1 MPQLQSR
8 SLRVYAD
15 RLEYLDQTQLPQA
28 EQWVSCDSPEAW
40 QVAVKSLAI
49 RGAPLIGLSAA
60 FVLAQYAARHPA
72 SDWQSLSD
80 RLRATRPT
88 AVNLMYCLDA
98 LEACFAQGANALAER
113 AAGLFA
119 EDRELCQ
126 RMAERGAELIQP
138 GDRVLTHCNTGALAT
153 AGVGTAIGALAAANQ
168 RGVELHVYVGETRPL
183 LQGGRL
189 TAWEMADLGI
199 PYQLI
204 TDSMA
209 ASLMAMGKVDKVMVG
224 ADRICANGDFANK
237 VGTYML
243 AVIAHYHQVP
253 FYVVAPYTTV
263 DPTCATGADIPIEQR
278 DPAEVRGAAGA
289 FGEVVWAPSDAPVWN
304 PAFDVT
310 PAKLVTAWVLDT
322 GVFDAAGIAR
332 GEHCGSPTRY
342 LAAAMDARTQCKIG

>member
-1 MPQLQSR
+1 MVNLQSR

-15 RLEYLDQTQLPQA
+15 SLEYLDQTRLPQA
-28 EQWVSCDSPEAW
+28 EEWVRCDSPDAW
-40 QVAVKSLAI
+40 QHAVKHLAI

-60 FVLAQYAARHPA
+60 FVLAQYAARHPE
-72 SDWQSLSD
+72 SEWQAVSD

-98 LEACFAQGANALAER
+98 MEACFAQGADALAER
-113 AAGLFA
+113 AKALFE
-119 EDRELCQ
+119 EDRALCQ
-126 RMAERGAELIQP
+126 RMAERGADLLAS

-153 AGVGTAIGALAAANQ
+153 AGVGTAIGALAIAKQ
-168 RGVELHVYVGETRPL
+168 RGIDLHVYVDETRPL

-209 ASLMAMGKVDKVMVG
+209 ASLMAAGKVDKVMVG

-243 AVIAHYHQVP
+243 AVAAHYHQVP

-263 DPTCATGADIPIEQR
+263 DPACATGAAIPIEQR
-278 DPAEVRGAAGA
+278 DGAEVRGVAGA

-310 PAKLVTAWVLDT
+310 PAKLVTAWILDT
-322 GVFDAAGIAR
+322 GVFDSAAIAR
-332 GEHCGSPTRY
+332 GEHLRGWR
-342 LAAAMDARTQCKIG
+342 

>member
-1 MPQLQSR
+1 MPHLQSR

-15 RLEYLDQTQLPQA
+15 HLEYLDQTQLPQK
-28 EQWVSCDSPEAW
+28 EQWVRCDSPEEW
-40 QVAVKSLAI
+40 QRAVKNLAI

-60 FVLAQYAARHPA
+60 FVLAQTAARHPQG
-72 SDWQSLSD
+72 DWQLVSD

-98 LEACFAQGANALAER
+98 MEACFEQGAAALAER
-113 AAGLFA
+113 AAELFA
-119 EDRELCQ
+119 EDRALCQ
-126 RMAERGAELIQP
+126 RMAERGADLLQS
-138 GDRVLTHCNTGALAT
+138 GDRILTHCNTGALAT
-153 AGVGTAIGALAAANQ
+153 AGVGTAIGALAVAKR
-168 RGVELHVYVGETRPL
+168 RGVTLHVYVDETRPL

-199 PYQLI
+199 FYQLI
-204 TDSMA
+204 ADSMA
-209 ASLMAMGKVDKVMVG
+209 ASLMAAGKVDKVMVG

-263 DPTCATGADIPIEQR
+263 DPACVTGADIPIEQR
-278 DPAEVRGAAGA
+278 DAAEIRGVSGA
-289 FGEVVWAPSDAPVWN
+289 FGDAVWAPENAPVWN

-322 GVFDAAGIAR
+322 GTFDAAAIAR
-332 GEHCGSPTRY
+332 GDHCQGHAER
-342 LAAAMDARTQCKIG
+342 

>member
-1 MPQLQSR
+1 MVMLQSR
-8 SLRVYAD
+8 SLRVHAD
-15 RLEYLDQTQLPQA
+15 ALEYLDQTRLPQA
-28 EQWVSCDSPEAW
+28 EEWVRCDSPEAW
-40 QVAVKSLAI
+40 QHAVKHLAI

-60 FVLAQYAARHPA
+60 FVLAQYAARHPQ
-72 SDWQSLSD
+72 SEWQWVSD

-98 LEACFAQGANALAER
+98 MEACFAQGADALAER
-113 AAGLFA
+113 AQALFE
-119 EDRELCQ
+119 EDRALCQ
-126 RMAERGAELIQP
+126 RMAERGADLLAS

-153 AGVGTAIGALAAANQ
+153 AGVGTAIGALAIAKQ
-168 RGVELHVYVGETRPL
+168 RGVELQVYVDETRPL

-209 ASLMAMGKVDKVMVG
+209 ASLMAAGKVDKVMVG

-243 AVIAHYHQVP
+243 AVAAHYHQVP

-263 DPTCATGADIPIEQR
+263 DPVCATGAAIPIEQR
-278 DPAEVRGAAGA
+278 DGAEVRGAAGA

-310 PAKLVTAWVLDT
+310 PASLVTAWILDT
-322 GVFDAAGIAR
+322 GVFDAAAIAQ
-332 GEHCGSPTRY
+332 GEHLRGWR
-342 LAAAMDARTQCKIG
+342 

>member
-1 MPQLQSR
+1 MVTLQSR
-8 SLRVYAD
+8 SLRVHAD
-15 RLEYLDQTQLPQA
+15 ALEYLDQTRLPQA
-28 EQWVSCDSPEAW
+28 EEWVRCDSPEAW
-40 QVAVKSLAI
+40 QHAVKHLAI

-60 FVLAQYAARHPA
+60 FVLAQYAARHPQ
-72 SDWQSLSD
+72 SEWQWVSD

-88 AVNLMYCLDA
+88 AVNLMYCLEA
-98 LEACFAQGANALAER
+98 MEACFAQGADALAER
-113 AAGLFA
+113 AQALFE
-119 EDRELCQ
+119 EDRALCQ
-126 RMAERGAELIQP
+126 RMAERGADLLAS

-153 AGVGTAIGALAAANQ
+153 AGVGTAIGALAIAKQ
-168 RGVELHVYVGETRPL
+168 RGVALHVYVDETRPL

-209 ASLMAMGKVDKVMVG
+209 ASLMAAGKVDKVMVG

-243 AVIAHYHQVP
+243 AVAAHYHQVP

-263 DPTCATGADIPIEQR
+263 DPACATGAAIPIEQR
-278 DPAEVRGAAGA
+278 DGAEVRGAAGA

-310 PAKLVTAWVLDT
+310 PASLVTAWILDT
-322 GVFDAAGIAR
+322 GVFDAAAIAQ
-332 GEHCGSPTRY
+332 GEHLRGWR
-342 LAAAMDARTQCKIG
+342 

>member
-1 MPQLQSR
+1 MVNLQSR

-15 RLEYLDQTQLPQA
+15 ALEYLDQTRLPQA
-28 EQWVSCDSPEAW
+28 EEWVRCDSPDAW
-40 QVAVKSLAI
+40 QHAVKHLAI

-60 FVLAQYAARHPA
+60 FVLAQYAARHPE
-72 SDWQSLSD
+72 SEWQAVSD

-98 LEACFAQGANALAER
+98 MEACFAQGANALAER
-113 AAGLFA
+113 AQALFE
-119 EDRELCQ
+119 EDRALCQ
-126 RMAERGAELIQP
+126 RMAERGADLLAS

-153 AGVGTAIGALAAANQ
+153 AGVGTAIGALAIAKQ
-168 RGVELHVYVGETRPL
+168 RGVALHVYVDETRPL

-209 ASLMAMGKVDKVMVG
+209 ASLMAAGKVDKVMVG

-243 AVIAHYHQVP
+243 AVAAHYHQVP

-263 DPTCATGADIPIEQR
+263 DPACATGAAIPIEQR
-278 DPAEVRGAAGA
+278 DGAEVRGAAGA

-310 PAKLVTAWVLDT
+310 PAKLVTAWILDT
-322 GVFDAAGIAR
+322 GVFDSAAIAR
-332 GEHCGSPTRY
+332 GEHLRGWR
-342 LAAAMDARTQCKIG
+342 

>member
-1 MPQLQSR
+1 MVNLQSR

-15 RLEYLDQTQLPQA
+15 ALEYLDQTRLPQA
-28 EQWVSCDSPEAW
+28 EEWVRCDSPEAW
-40 QVAVKSLAI
+40 QHAVKRLAI

-60 FVLAQYAARHPA
+60 FVLAQYAARHPQ
-72 SDWQSLSD
+72 SEWQLVSD

-98 LEACFAQGANALAER
+98 MEACFAQGADALAER
-113 AAGLFA
+113 AKALFE
-119 EDRELCQ
+119 EDRALCQ
-126 RMAERGAELIQP
+126 RMAERGADLLASD
-138 GDRVLTHCNTGALAT
+138 DRVLTHCNTGALAT
-153 AGVGTAIGALAAANQ
+153 AGVGTAIGALAIAQQ
-168 RGVELHVYVGETRPL
+168 RGIDLHVYVDETRPL

-209 ASLMAMGKVDKVMVG
+209 ASLMAAGKVDKVMVG

-243 AVIAHYHQVP
+243 AVAAHYHQVP

-263 DPTCATGADIPIEQR
+263 DPACASGAAIPIEQR
-278 DPAEVRGAAGA
+278 DGAEVRGVAGA
-289 FGEVVWAPSDAPVWN
+289 FGEVEWAPSEAPVWN

-310 PAKLVTAWVLDT
+310 PASLVTAWVLDT
-322 GVFDAAGIAR
+322 GVFDSAAIAR
-332 GEHCGSPTRY
+332 GEHLRGWR
-342 LAAAMDARTQCKIG
+342 

>member
-1 MPQLQSR
+1 MVTLQSR
-8 SLRVYAD
+8 SLRVHAD
-15 RLEYLDQTQLPQA
+15 ALEYLDQTRLPQA
-28 EQWVSCDSPEAW
+28 EEWVRCDSPEAW
-40 QVAVKSLAI
+40 QHAVKHLAI

-60 FVLAQYAARHPA
+60 FVLAQYAARHPE
-72 SDWQSLSD
+72 SEWQAVSD

-98 LEACFAQGANALAER
+98 MEACFAQGAHALAER
-113 AAGLFA
+113 AQALFE
-119 EDRELCQ
+119 EDRALCQ
-126 RMAERGAELIQP
+126 RMAERGADLLAS

-153 AGVGTAIGALAAANQ
+153 AGVGTAIGALAIAKQ
-168 RGVELHVYVGETRPL
+168 RGVALQVYVDETRPL

-209 ASLMAMGKVDKVMVG
+209 ASLMAAGKVDKVMVG

-243 AVIAHYHQVP
+243 AVAAHYHQVP

-263 DPTCATGADIPIEQR
+263 DPACATGAAIPIEQR
-278 DPAEVRGAAGA
+278 DGAEVRGAAGA

-310 PAKLVTAWVLDT
+310 PASLVTAWILDT
-322 GVFDAAGIAR
+322 GVFDAAAIAQ
-332 GEHCGSPTRY
+332 GEHLRGWR
-342 LAAAMDARTQCKIG
+342 

>member
-1 MPQLQSR
+1 MVTLQSR

-15 RLEYLDQTQLPQA
+15 ALEYLDQTRLPQA
-28 EQWVSCDSPEAW
+28 EEWVRCDSPEAW
-40 QVAVKSLAI
+40 QHAVKHLAI

-60 FVLAQYAARHPA
+60 FVLAQYAARHPQ
-72 SDWQSLSD
+72 SEWQWVSD

-98 LEACFAQGANALAER
+98 MEACFAQGADALAER
-113 AAGLFA
+113 AQALFE
-119 EDRELCQ
+119 EDRALCQ
-126 RMAERGAELIQP
+126 RMAERGADLLAS

-153 AGVGTAIGALAAANQ
+153 AGVGTAIGALAIAKQ
-168 RGVELHVYVGETRPL
+168 RGVALHVYVDETRPL

-209 ASLMAMGKVDKVMVG
+209 ASLMAAGKVDKVMVG

-243 AVIAHYHQVP
+243 AVAAHYHQVP

-263 DPTCATGADIPIEQR
+263 DPACATGAAIPIEQR
-278 DPAEVRGAAGA
+278 DGAEVRGAAGA

-310 PAKLVTAWVLDT
+310 PASLVTAWILDT
-322 GVFDAAGIAR
+322 GVFDAAAIAQ
-332 GEHCGSPTRY
+332 GEHLRGWR
-342 LAAAMDARTQCKIG
+342 

>member
-1 MPQLQSR
+1 MVNLQSR

-15 RLEYLDQTQLPQA
+15 SLEYLDQTRLPQA
-28 EQWVSCDSPEAW
+28 EEWVRCDSPGAW
-40 QVAVKSLAI
+40 QHAVKHLAI

-60 FVLAQYAARHPA
+60 FVLAQYAARHPE
-72 SDWQSLSD
+72 SEWQAVSD

-98 LEACFAQGANALAER
+98 MEACFAQGADALAER
-113 AAGLFA
+113 AKALFE
-119 EDRELCQ
+119 EDRALCQ
-126 RMAERGAELIQP
+126 RMAERGADLLAS

-153 AGVGTAIGALAAANQ
+153 AGVGTAIGALAIAKQ
-168 RGVELHVYVGETRPL
+168 RGIDLHVYVDETRPL

-209 ASLMAMGKVDKVMVG
+209 ASLMAAGKVDKVMVG

-243 AVIAHYHQVP
+243 AVAAHYHQVP

-263 DPTCATGADIPIEQR
+263 DPACATGAAIPIEQR
-278 DPAEVRGAAGA
+278 DGAEVRGAAGA

-310 PAKLVTAWVLDT
+310 PAKLVTAWILDT
-322 GVFDAAGIAR
+322 GVFDSAAIAR
-332 GEHCGSPTRY
+332 GEHLQGWR
-342 LAAAMDARTQCKIG
+342 

>member
-1 MPQLQSR
+1 MVTLQSR
-8 SLRVYAD
+8 SLRVHAD
-15 RLEYLDQTQLPQA
+15 ALEYLDQTRLPQA
-28 EQWVSCDSPEAW
+28 EEWVRCDSPEAW
-40 QVAVKSLAI
+40 QHAVKHLAI

-60 FVLAQYAARHPA
+60 FVLAQYAARHPQ
-72 SDWQSLSD
+72 SEWQWVSD

-98 LEACFAQGANALAER
+98 MEACFAQGAHALAER
-113 AAGLFA
+113 AQALFE
-119 EDRELCQ
+119 EDRALCQ
-126 RMAERGAELIQP
+126 RMAERGADLLAS

-153 AGVGTAIGALAAANQ
+153 AGVGTAIGALAIAKQ
-168 RGVELHVYVGETRPL
+168 RGVALQVYVDETRPL

-209 ASLMAMGKVDKVMVG
+209 ASLMAAGKVDKVMVG

-243 AVIAHYHQVP
+243 AVAAHYHQVP

-263 DPTCATGADIPIEQR
+263 DPACATGAAIPIEQR
-278 DPAEVRGAAGA
+278 DGAEVRGAAGA

-310 PAKLVTAWVLDT
+310 PASLVTAWILDT
-322 GVFDAAGIAR
+322 GVFDAAAIAQ
-332 GEHCGSPTRY
+332 GEHLRGWR
-342 LAAAMDARTQCKIG
+342 

>member
-1 MPQLQSR
+1 MVTLQSR
-8 SLRVYAD
+8 SLRVHAD
-15 RLEYLDQTQLPQA
+15 ALEYLDQTRLPQA
-28 EQWVSCDSPEAW
+28 EEWVRCDSPEAW
-40 QVAVKSLAI
+40 QHAVKHLAI

-60 FVLAQYAARHPA
+60 FVLAQYAARHPQ
-72 SDWQSLSD
+72 SDWQLVSD

-98 LEACFAQGANALAER
+98 MEACFTQGADALAER
-113 AAGLFA
+113 AKALFE
-119 EDRELCQ
+119 EDRALCQ
-126 RMAERGAELIQP
+126 RMAERGADLLAS

-153 AGVGTAIGALAAANQ
+153 AGVGTAIGALAIAKQ
-168 RGVELHVYVGETRPL
+168 RGIDLHVYVDETRPL

-209 ASLMAMGKVDKVMVG
+209 ASLMAAGKVDKVMVG

-243 AVIAHYHQVP
+243 AVAAYYHQVP

-263 DPTCATGADIPIEQR
+263 DPACATGAAIPIEQR
-278 DPAEVRGAAGA
+278 DGAEVRGAAGA

-310 PAKLVTAWVLDT
+310 PAKLVTAWILDT
-322 GVFDAAGIAR
+322 GVFDSAAIAR
-332 GEHCGSPTRY
+332 GEHLRGWR
-342 LAAAMDARTQCKIG
+342 

>member
-1 MPQLQSR
+1 MPPLLQSR

-15 RLEYLDQTQLPQA
+15 NLEYLDQTRLPQA
-28 EQWVSCDSPEAW
+28 EQWQRCDTPDAW
-40 QVAVKSLAI
+40 QSAVKNLAI

-60 FVLAQYAARHPA
+60 FVLAQTAARHPNG
-72 SDWQSLSD
+72 DWQSVSD

-98 LEACFAQGANALAER
+98 MEACFEQGVAALAER
-113 AAGLFA
+113 AAELFA
-119 EDRELCQ
+119 EDRALCQ
-126 RMAERGAELIQP
+126 RMAERGADLLQS

-153 AGVGTAIGALAAANQ
+153 AGVGTAIGALAIAKQ
-168 RGVELHVYVGETRPL
+168 RGVALHVYVDETRPL

-189 TAWEMADLGI
+189 TAWEMADLDI

-204 TDSMA
+204 ADSMA
-209 ASLMAMGKVDKVMVG
+209 ASLMAAGKVDKVMVG

-243 AVIAHYHQVP
+243 AVAAHYHNVP

-263 DPTCATGADIPIEQR
+263 DPACASGSDIPIEQR
-278 DPAEVRGAAGA
+278 DAAEIRGASGA
-289 FGEVVWAPSDAPVWN
+289 FGDVVWAPENAPVWN

-310 PAKLVTAWVLDT
+310 PATLVTAWVLDT
-322 GVFDAAGIAR
+322 GIFDAAAIAR
-332 GEHCGSPTRY
+332 GEHCQGRGE
-342 LAAAMDARTQCKIG
+342 R

>member
-1 MPQLQSR
+1 MPHLQSR

-15 RLEYLDQTQLPQA
+15 HLEYLDQTQLPQK
-28 EQWVSCDSPEAW
+28 EQWVRCGSPEEW
-40 QVAVKSLAI
+40 QYAVKNLAI

-60 FVLAQYAARHPA
+60 FVLAQYAARHPQG
-72 SDWQSLSD
+72 DWQLVSD

-98 LEACFAQGANALAER
+98 MEACFEQGAAALAER
-113 AAGLFA
+113 AAELFA
-119 EDRELCQ
+119 EDRALCQ
-126 RMAERGAELIQP
+126 RMAERGADLLQS
-138 GDRVLTHCNTGALAT
+138 GDRILTHCNTGALAT
-153 AGVGTAIGALAAANQ
+153 AGVGTAIGALAVAKQ
-168 RGVELHVYVGETRPL
+168 RGVTLHVYVDETRPL

-189 TAWEMADLGI
+189 TAWEMADLAI

-204 TDSMA
+204 ADSMA
-209 ASLMAMGKVDKVMVG
+209 ASLMAAGKVDKVMVG

-243 AVIAHYHQVP
+243 AVTAHYHQVP

-263 DPTCATGADIPIEQR
+263 DPACATGAEIPIEQR
-278 DPAEVRGAAGA
+278 DAAEIRGVSGA
-289 FGEVVWAPSDAPVWN
+289 FGDAVWAPENAPVWN

-322 GVFDAAGIAR
+322 GTFDAAAIAR
-332 GEHCGSPTRY
+332 GDHCQGHAER
-342 LAAAMDARTQCKIG
+342 

>member
-1 MPQLQSR
+1 MPHLQSR

-15 RLEYLDQTQLPQA
+15 SLEYLDQTRLPQA
-28 EQWVSCDSPEAW
+28 ETWVRCASPEDW

-60 FVLAQYAARHPA
+60 FVLAQYAAQHPGQE
-72 SDWQSLSD
+72 SEWQWVSD

-98 LEACFAQGANALAER
+98 MEACFAQGPDALAER
-113 AAGLFA
+113 AAALFK
-119 EDRELCQ
+119 EDRELCL
-126 RMAERGAELIQP
+126 RMAERGADLLAEGEQ
-138 GDRVLTHCNTGALAT
+138 VLTHCNTGALAT
-153 AGVGTAIGALAAANQ
+153 AGVGTAIGALAVAKK
-168 RGVELHVYVGETRPL
+168 RGVTLHVYVNETRPL

-204 TDSMA
+204 ADSMA
-209 ASLMAMGKVDKVMVG
+209 ASLMAAGKVDKVMVG

-243 AVIAHYHQVP
+243 AIVAHYHQVP

-263 DPTCATGADIPIEQR
+263 DKACATGADIPIEQR
-278 DPAEVRGAAGA
+278 DAAEIRGASGA
-289 FGEVVWAPSDAPVWN
+289 FGNVVWAPENAPVWN
-304 PAFDVT
+304 PSFDVT
-310 PAKLVTAWVLDT
+310 PASLVTGWVLDT
-322 GVFDAAGIAR
+322 GVFDAAAIAR
-332 GEHCGSPTRY
+332 GEHCR
-342 LAAAMDARTQCKIG
+342 

>member
-1 MPQLQSR
+1 MVNLQSR

-15 RLEYLDQTQLPQA
+15 ALEYLDQTRLPQA
-28 EQWVSCDSPEAW
+28 EEWVRCDSPEAW
-40 QVAVKSLAI
+40 QHAVKRLAI

-60 FVLAQYAARHPA
+60 FVLAQYAARHPQ
-72 SDWQSLSD
+72 SEWQLVSD

-98 LEACFAQGANALAER
+98 MEACFAQGADALAER
-113 AAGLFA
+113 AEALYE
-119 EDRELCQ
+119 EDRALCQ
-126 RMAERGAELIQP
+126 RMAERGAELLAS

-153 AGVGTAIGALAAANQ
+153 AGVGTAIGALAIAQQ
-168 RGVELHVYVGETRPL
+168 RGIDLHVYVDETRPL

-209 ASLMAMGKVDKVMVG
+209 ASLMAAGKVDKVMVG

-243 AVIAHYHQVP
+243 AVAAHYHQVP

-263 DPTCATGADIPIEQR
+263 DPACASGAAIPIEQR
-278 DPAEVRGAAGA
+278 DGAEVRGVAGA
-289 FGEVVWAPSDAPVWN
+289 FGEVEWAPSEAPVWN

-310 PAKLVTAWVLDT
+310 PASLVTAWVLDT
-322 GVFDAAGIAR
+322 GVFDSAAIAR
-332 GEHCGSPTRY
+332 GEHLRGWR
-342 LAAAMDARTQCKIG
+342 

>member
-1 MPQLQSR
+1 MVTLQSR
-8 SLRVYAD
+8 SLRVHAD
-15 RLEYLDQTQLPQA
+15 ALEYLDQTRLPQA
-28 EQWVSCDSPEAW
+28 EEWVRCDSPEAW
-40 QVAVKSLAI
+40 QHAVKHLAI

-60 FVLAQYAARHPA
+60 FVLAQYAARHPK
-72 SDWQSLSD
+72 SEWQAVSD

-98 LEACFAQGANALAER
+98 MEACFTQGANALAER
-113 AAGLFA
+113 AQALFE
-119 EDRELCQ
+119 EDRALCQ
-126 RMAERGAELIQP
+126 RMAERGADLLAS

-153 AGVGTAIGALAAANQ
+153 AGVGTAIGALAIAKQ
-168 RGVELHVYVGETRPL
+168 RGVALHVYVDETRPL

-209 ASLMAMGKVDKVMVG
+209 ASLMAAGKVDKVMVG

-243 AVIAHYHQVP
+243 AVAAHYHQVP

-263 DPTCATGADIPIEQR
+263 DPACATGAAIPIEQR
-278 DPAEVRGAAGA
+278 DGAEVRGAAGA

-310 PAKLVTAWVLDT
+310 PASLVTAWILDT
-322 GVFDAAGIAR
+322 GVFDAAAIAQ
-332 GEHCGSPTRY
+332 GEHLRGWR
-342 LAAAMDARTQCKIG
+342 

>member
-1 MPQLQSR
+1 MVTLQSR
-8 SLRVYAD
+8 SLRVHAD
-15 RLEYLDQTQLPQA
+15 ALEYLDQTRLPQA
-28 EQWVSCDSPEAW
+28 EEWVRCDSPEAW
-40 QVAVKSLAI
+40 QHAVKHLAI

-60 FVLAQYAARHPA
+60 FVLAQYAARHPQ
-72 SDWQSLSD
+72 SEWQWVSD

-98 LEACFAQGANALAER
+98 MEACFAQGAHALAER
-113 AAGLFA
+113 AKALFE
-119 EDRELCQ
+119 EDRALCQ
-126 RMAERGAELIQP
+126 RMAERGADLLAS

-153 AGVGTAIGALAAANQ
+153 AGVGTAIGALAIAKQ
-168 RGVELHVYVGETRPL
+168 RGVELQVYVDETRPL

-209 ASLMAMGKVDKVMVG
+209 ASLMAAGKVDKVMVG

-243 AVIAHYHQVP
+243 AVAAHYHQVP

-263 DPTCATGADIPIEQR
+263 DPACATGAAIPIEQR
-278 DPAEVRGAAGA
+278 DGAEVRGAAGA

-310 PAKLVTAWVLDT
+310 PASLVTAWILDT
-322 GVFDAAGIAR
+322 GVFDAAAIAQ
-332 GEHCGSPTRY
+332 GEHLRGWR
-342 LAAAMDARTQCKIG
+342 

>member
-1 MPQLQSR
+1 MVTLQSR
-8 SLRVYAD
+8 SLRVHAD
-15 RLEYLDQTQLPQA
+15 ALEYLDQTRLPQA
-28 EQWVSCDSPEAW
+28 EEWVRCDSPEAW
-40 QVAVKSLAI
+40 QHAVKHLAI

-60 FVLAQYAARHPA
+60 FVLAQYAARHPQ
-72 SDWQSLSD
+72 SEWQFVSD

-98 LEACFAQGANALAER
+98 MEACFAQGAHALAER
-113 AAGLFA
+113 AKALFE
-119 EDRELCQ
+119 EDRALCQ
-126 RMAERGAELIQP
+126 RMAERGADLLTS

-153 AGVGTAIGALAAANQ
+153 AGVGTAIGALAIAKQ
-168 RGVELHVYVGETRPL
+168 RGVALQVYVDETRPL

-209 ASLMAMGKVDKVMVG
+209 ASLMAAGKVDKVMVG

-243 AVIAHYHQVP
+243 AVAAHYHQVP

-263 DPTCATGADIPIEQR
+263 DPACATGAAIPIEQR
-278 DPAEVRGAAGA
+278 DGAEVRGAAGA

-310 PAKLVTAWVLDT
+310 PASLVTAWILDT
-322 GVFDAAGIAR
+322 GVFDAAAIAQ
-332 GEHCGSPTRY
+332 GEHLRGWR
-342 LAAAMDARTQCKIG
+342 

>member
-1 MPQLQSR
+1 MPHLQSR

-15 RLEYLDQTQLPQA
+15 SLEYLDQTRLPQA
-28 EQWVSCDSPEAW
+28 ETWVHCQSPEDW

-60 FVLAQYAARHPA
+60 FVLAQYAARHPGQENE
-72 SDWQSLSD
+72 WQLVSD

-98 LEACFAQGANALAER
+98 MEACFAKGPEALSER
-113 AAGLFA
+113 AAALFE

-126 RMAERGAELIQP
+126 RMAERGADLLADGE
-138 GDRVLTHCNTGALAT
+138 RVLTHCNTGALAT
-153 AGVGTAIGALAAANQ
+153 AGVGTAIGALAVARK
-168 RGVELHVYVGETRPL
+168 RGMALHVYVNETRPL

-189 TAWEMADLGI
+189 TAWEMADLNI

-204 TDSMA
+204 ADSMA
-209 ASLMAMGKVDKVMVG
+209 ASLMAAGKVDKVMVG

-243 AVIAHYHQVP
+243 AVIAHYHNVP

-263 DPTCATGADIPIEQR
+263 DPACATGDDIPIEQR
-278 DPAEVRGAAGA
+278 DAAEIRGATGA
-289 FGEVVWAPSDAPVWN
+289 FGDVVWAPENAPVWN
-304 PAFDVT
+304 PSFDVT
-310 PAKLVTAWVLDT
+310 PASLVTGWVLES
-322 GVFDAAGIAR
+322 GVFDAAAIAR
-332 GEHCGSPTRY
+332 GEHCR
-342 LAAAMDARTQCKIG
+342 

>member
-1 MPQLQSR
+1 MVTLQSR
-8 SLRVYAD
+8 SLRVHAD
-15 RLEYLDQTQLPQA
+15 ALEYLDQTRLPQA
-28 EQWVSCDSPEAW
+28 EEWVRCDSPEAW
-40 QVAVKSLAI
+40 QHAVKHLAI

-60 FVLAQYAARHPA
+60 FVLAQYAARHPQ
-72 SDWQSLSD
+72 SEWQWVSD

-98 LEACFAQGANALAER
+98 MEACFAQGADALAER
-113 AAGLFA
+113 AQALFE
-119 EDRELCQ
+119 EDRALCQ
-126 RMAERGAELIQP
+126 RMAERGADLLAS

-153 AGVGTAIGALAAANQ
+153 AGVGTAIGALAIAKQ
-168 RGVELHVYVGETRPL
+168 RGVALQVYVDETRPL

-209 ASLMAMGKVDKVMVG
+209 ASLMAAGKVDKVMVG

-243 AVIAHYHQVP
+243 AVAAHYHQVP

-263 DPTCATGADIPIEQR
+263 DPACATGAAIPIEQR
-278 DPAEVRGAAGA
+278 DGAEVRGAAGA

-310 PAKLVTAWVLDT
+310 PASLVTAWILDT
-322 GVFDAAGIAR
+322 GVFDAAAIAQ
-332 GEHCGSPTRY
+332 GEHLRGWR
-342 LAAAMDARTQCKIG
+342 

>member
-1 MPQLQSR
+1 MVTLQSR
-8 SLRVYAD
+8 SLRVHAD
-15 RLEYLDQTQLPQA
+15 ALEYLDQTRLPQA
-28 EQWVSCDSPEAW
+28 EEWVRCDSPEAW
-40 QVAVKSLAI
+40 QHAVKHLAI

-60 FVLAQYAARHPA
+60 FVLAQYAARHPQ
-72 SDWQSLSD
+72 SEWQWVSD

-98 LEACFAQGANALAER
+98 MEACFAQGADALAER
-113 AAGLFA
+113 AQALFE
-119 EDRELCQ
+119 EDRALCQ
-126 RMAERGAELIQP
+126 RMAERGADLLAS

-153 AGVGTAIGALAAANQ
+153 AGVGTAIGALAIAKQ
-168 RGVELHVYVGETRPL
+168 RGVALHVYVDETRPL

-209 ASLMAMGKVDKVMVG
+209 ASLMAAGKVDKVMVG

-243 AVIAHYHQVP
+243 AVAAHYHQVP

-263 DPTCATGADIPIEQR
+263 DPACATGAAIPIEQR
-278 DPAEVRGAAGA
+278 DGAEVRGASGA

-310 PAKLVTAWVLDT
+310 PAKLVTAWILDT
-322 GVFDAAGIAR
+322 GVFDSAAIAR
-332 GEHCGSPTRY
+332 GEHLRGWR
-342 LAAAMDARTQCKIG
+342 

>member
-1 MPQLQSR
+1 MVNLQSR

-15 RLEYLDQTQLPQA
+15 ALEYLDQTRLPQA
-28 EQWVSCDSPEAW
+28 EEWVRCDSPDAW
-40 QVAVKSLAI
+40 QHAVKHLAI

-60 FVLAQYAARHPA
+60 FVLAQYAARHPE
-72 SDWQSLSD
+72 SEWQAVSD

-98 LEACFAQGANALAER
+98 MEACFAQGADALAER
-113 AAGLFA
+113 AQALFE
-119 EDRELCQ
+119 EDRALCQ
-126 RMAERGAELIQP
+126 RMAERGADLLAS

-153 AGVGTAIGALAAANQ
+153 AGVGTAIGALAIAKQ
-168 RGVELHVYVGETRPL
+168 RGVELHVYVDETRPL

-209 ASLMAMGKVDKVMVG
+209 ASLMAAGKVDKVMVG

-243 AVIAHYHQVP
+243 AVAAYYHQVP

-263 DPTCATGADIPIEQR
+263 DPACATGAAIPIEQR
-278 DPAEVRGAAGA
+278 DGAEVRGAAGA

-310 PAKLVTAWVLDT
+310 PASLVTAWVLDT
-322 GVFDAAGIAR
+322 GVFDSAAIAR
-332 GEHCGSPTRY
+332 GEHLRGWR
-342 LAAAMDARTQCKIG
+342 

>member
-1 MPQLQSR
+1 MFHLQSR

-15 RLEYLDQTQLPQA
+15 HLEYLDQTQLPQA
-28 EQWVSCDSPEAW
+28 EQWVGCGSPEEW
-40 QVAVKSLAI
+40 QGAVKNLAI

-60 FVLAQYAARHPA
+60 FILAQYAARHPDG
-72 SDWQSLSD
+72 DWQLVSD

-98 LEACFAQGANALAER
+98 MEACFEQGASALAVR
-113 AAGLFA
+113 AAELFT

-126 RMAERGAELIQP
+126 RMAEYGADLLQP

-153 AGVGTAIGALAAANQ
+153 AGVGTAIGALAVAKQ
-168 RGVELHVYVGETRPL
+168 RGTDLHVYVDETRPL

-209 ASLMAMGKVDKVMVG
+209 ANLMAAGKVDKVMVG

-243 AVIAHYHQVP
+243 AVVADYHQVP

-263 DPTCATGADIPIEQR
+263 DAACATGVEIPIEQR
-278 DPAEVRGAAGA
+278 DPAEIHGAAGA
-289 FGEVVWAPSDAPVWN
+289 FGDVVWAPSDAPVWN

-322 GVFDAAGIAR
+322 GVFDAAAIAR
-332 GEHCGSPTRY
+332 GEHCR
-342 LAAAMDARTQCKIG
+342 

>member
-1 MPQLQSR
+1 MVTLQSR
-8 SLRVYAD
+8 SLRVHAD
-15 RLEYLDQTQLPQA
+15 ALEYLDQTRLPQA
-28 EQWVSCDSPEAW
+28 EEWVRCDSPEAW
-40 QVAVKSLAI
+40 QHAVKHLAI

-60 FVLAQYAARHPA
+60 FVLAQYAARHPEPE
-72 SDWQSLSD
+72 WQAVSD

-98 LEACFAQGANALAER
+98 MEACFTQGANALAER
-113 AAGLFA
+113 AQALFE
-119 EDRELCQ
+119 EDRALCQ
-126 RMAERGAELIQP
+126 RMAERGADLLAS

-153 AGVGTAIGALAAANQ
+153 AGVGTAIGALAIAKQ
-168 RGVELHVYVGETRPL
+168 RGVALHVYVDETRPL

-209 ASLMAMGKVDKVMVG
+209 ASLMAAGKVDKVMVG

-243 AVIAHYHQVP
+243 AVAAHYHQVP

-263 DPTCATGADIPIEQR
+263 DPACATGAAIPIEQR
-278 DPAEVRGAAGA
+278 DGAEVRGAAGA

-310 PAKLVTAWVLDT
+310 PASLVTAWILDT
-322 GVFDAAGIAR
+322 GVFDAAAIAQ
-332 GEHCGSPTRY
+332 GEHLRGWR
-342 LAAAMDARTQCKIG
+342 

>member
-1 MPQLQSR
+1 MVTLQSR
-8 SLRVYAD
+8 SLRVHAD
-15 RLEYLDQTQLPQA
+15 ALEYLDQTRLPQA
-28 EQWVSCDSPEAW
+28 EEWVRCDSPEAW
-40 QVAVKSLAI
+40 QHAVKHLAI

-60 FVLAQYAARHPA
+60 FVLAQYAARHPQ
-72 SDWQSLSD
+72 SEWQWVSD

-98 LEACFAQGANALAER
+98 MEACFAQGADALAER
-113 AAGLFA
+113 AQALFE
-119 EDRELCQ
+119 EDRALCQ
-126 RMAERGAELIQP
+126 RMAERGADLLAS

-153 AGVGTAIGALAAANQ
+153 AGVGTAIGALAIAKQ
-168 RGVELHVYVGETRPL
+168 RGVALHVYVDETRPL

-209 ASLMAMGKVDKVMVG
+209 ASLMAAGKVDKVMVG

-243 AVIAHYHQVP
+243 AVAAHYHQVP

-263 DPTCATGADIPIEQR
+263 DPACATGAAIPIEQR
-278 DPAEVRGAAGA
+278 DGAEVRGAAGA

-310 PAKLVTAWVLDT
+310 PASLVTAWILDT
-322 GVFDAAGIAR
+322 GVFDAAAIAQ
-332 GEHCGSPTRY
+332 GEHLRGWR
-342 LAAAMDARTQCKIG
+342 

>member
-1 MPQLQSR
+1 MVTLQSR
-8 SLRVYAD
+8 SLRVHAD
-15 RLEYLDQTQLPQA
+15 ALEYLDQTRLPQA
-28 EQWVSCDSPEAW
+28 EEWVRCDSPEAW
-40 QVAVKSLAI
+40 QHAVKHLAI

-60 FVLAQYAARHPA
+60 FVLAQYAARHPQ
-72 SDWQSLSD
+72 SEWQWVSD

-98 LEACFAQGANALAER
+98 MEACFAQGAHALAER
-113 AAGLFA
+113 AQALFE
-119 EDRELCQ
+119 EDRALCQ
-126 RMAERGAELIQP
+126 RMAERGADLLAS

-153 AGVGTAIGALAAANQ
+153 AGVGTAIGALAIAKQ
-168 RGVELHVYVGETRPL
+168 RGVALQVYVDETRPL

-209 ASLMAMGKVDKVMVG
+209 ASLMAAGKVDKVMVG

-243 AVIAHYHQVP
+243 AVAAHYHQVP

-263 DPTCATGADIPIEQR
+263 DPACATGAAIPIEQR
-278 DPAEVRGAAGA
+278 DGAEVRGAAGA

-310 PAKLVTAWVLDT
+310 PASLVTAWILDT
-322 GVFDAAGIAR
+322 GVFDAAAIAQ
-332 GEHCGSPTRY
+332 GEHLRGWC
-342 LAAAMDARTQCKIG
+342 